1 MVERGTP
8 GGIVK
13 DAQKFIEWCRQAK
26 HLDDTPE
33 SSVLAATKEQE
44 QGARMSQDSALKAHT
59 QQHLAERGGPAAAV
73 LTPTHGKA
81 ELSPAPRDTQNNG
94 LLTGALNTV
103 AAGMTSLAQS
113 AMPSTTTPPP
123 SDGGHSRPPSVED
136 VSDDDT
142 ATLASF
148 ATADSSPELP
158 SRTPS
163 VTSNASNAHLSAEER
178 ALQQFLKEKQ
188 KLDEKLKKEA
198 SRRTE
203 REKKIAEKHMKSME
217 KQEQKY
223 RRALEK
229 ANEKRRK
236 EEEKREK
243 ELQKKLEREERGK
256 RAEIEELKKIVE
268 GLTKDNLAL
277 RARIEELEGKGK
289 VEA

>member
-26 HLDDTPE
+26 HLDDIPE
-33 SSVLAATKEQE
+33 FSVLATTKEQE
-44 QGARMSQDSALKAHT
+44 QGSRIGQDSNVKAH
-59 QQHLAERGGPAAAV
+59 LVERGGPAAAV

-81 ELSPAPRDTQNNG
+81 ELSPAPHDTQNNG
-94 LLTGALNTV
+94 ILTSVLNTV
-103 AAGMTSLAQS
+103 AAGMTSVAQS
-113 AMPSTTTPPP
+113 AIHSTTTPPP
-123 SDGGHSRPPSVED
+123 SDGDHSRPPSVED

-142 ATLASF
+142 ASLASF

-158 SRTPS
+158 IRTPS
-163 VTSNASNAHLSAEER
+163 VTSTASNAHLSTEER
-178 ALQQFLKEKQ
+178 ALQQFLKEKA
-188 KLDEKLKKEA
+188 KLDEKLKKEE

-203 REKKIAEKHMKSME
+203 REKKIAEKHMKNME
-217 KQEQKY
+217 KQERKY

-236 EEEKREK
+236 EEERREK

-256 RAEIEELKKIVE
+256 RAEIEELKKVVE

-277 RARIEELEGKGK
+277 RARIEELEAKGKGK
-289 VEA
+289 VEEA